1 MRPLS
6 CTTMLRSAVLVGLVA
21 LAGAPGCRSAY
32 YGVLEQVGVQ
42 KRHILKDRIEDGREA
57 QQEAQEQFQDA
68 FERFKT
74 ATSFEGGDL
83 EDTYRGL
90 AAELAD
96 SEARAADVRE
106 RIASIEQVAGDLFEE
121 WEGEIG
127 QISRAD
133 LRRKS
138 TAQLQQTRT
147 RYAKLLAVM
156 KKAERKMEPV
166 LVAFR
171 DQVLF
176 LKHNLN
182 ASAIASLE
190 KQAAGIQRDVDA
202 LVRDLSASMR
212 EADAFLATLE
222 QG

>member
-1 MRPLS
+1 MR
-6 CTTMLRSAVLVGLVA
+6 VL
-21 LAGAPGCRSAY
+21 LAGLATLLALGCSSMY
-32 YGVLEQVGVQ
+32 YGALEQVGIQ
-42 KRHILKDRIEDGREA
+42 KRHILADRIEDGREA
-57 QQEAQEQFQDA
+57 QQDAQEQFQDA

-74 ATSFEGGDL
+74 ATRFEGGEL
-83 EDTYRGL
+83 EATYRAL
-90 AAELAD
+90 AGELED

-106 RIASIEQVAGDLFEE
+106 RIASIEAVAGDLFEE

-133 LRRKS
+133 LRQKS
-138 TAQLQQTRT
+138 SAQLRSTKT
-147 RYAKLLAVM
+147 RYAKLLAAM

-166 LVAFR
+166 LVAYR

-190 KQAAGIQRDVDA
+190 AQAAGIQSDVDA
-202 LVRDLSASMR
+202 LVRDLTASIK

>member
-1 MRPLS
+1 MRSGLAAS
-6 CTTMLRSAVLVGLVA
+6 LVLLFGL
-21 LAGAPGCRSAY
+21 GCGSLY
-32 YGVLEQVGVQ
+32 YGALERVGIQ
-42 KRHILKDRIEDGREA
+42 KRHILADRIEDGREA
-57 QQEAQEQFQDA
+57 QQQAQEQFQDA

-74 ATSFEGGDL
+74 ATRFEGGEL
-83 EDTYRGL
+83 EATYRGL
-90 AAELAD
+90 SAELED
-96 SEARAADVRE
+96 SEARAADVRA
-106 RIASIEQVAGDLFEE
+106 RIESIEEVAGDLFEE
-121 WEGEIG
+121 WEAEIG

-133 LRRKS
+133 LRQKS
-138 TAQLQQTRT
+138 SAQLRQTKA
-147 RYAKLLAVM
+147 RYAKLLAAM
-156 KKAERKMEPV
+156 KRAERKMDPV

-190 KQAAGIQRDVDA
+190 TQAAGIQSDVDA
-202 LVRDLSASMR
+202 LVRDLSASIR

>member
-1 MRPLS
+1 MRS
-6 CTTMLRSAVLVGLVA
+6 TFAGLVMLCA
-21 LAGAPGCRSAY
+21 FGCGSVY
-32 YGVLEQVGVQ
+32 YGALERVGIQ
-42 KRHILKDRIEDGREA
+42 KRHILADRIEDGREA
-57 QQEAQEQFQDA
+57 QHEAQEQFQDA

-74 ATSFEGGDL
+74 ATRFEGGEL
-83 EDTYRGL
+83 EATYRGL
-90 AAELAD
+90 AGELED

-121 WEGEIG
+121 WEEEIA

-133 LRRKS
+133 LRQKS
-138 TAQLQQTRT
+138 SAQLRQTKA
-147 RYAKLLAVM
+147 RYAKLLGAM
-156 KKAERKMEPV
+156 KRAERKMDPV

-190 KQAAGIQRDVDA
+190 TQAAGIQSDVDA
-202 LVRDLSASMR
+202 LVRDLSASIR

>member
-1 MRPLS
+1 MARLS
-6 CTTMLRSAVLVGLVA
+6 ALVCVVVLA
-21 LAGAPGCRSAY
+21 AAPGCSSVY
-32 YGVLEQVGVQ
+32 YGALEKVGIQ
-42 KRHILKDRIEDGREA
+42 KRHILADRIEDGREA
-57 QQEAQEQFQDA
+57 QQDAQEQFQDA

-90 AAELAD
+90 AAELED
-96 SEARAADVRE
+96 SEARAEDVHR
-106 RIASIEQVAGDLFEE
+106 RIASIEEVAGDLFDE

-127 QISRAD
+127 EISRAD

-138 TAQLQQTRT
+138 SQQLAQTRA
-147 RYAKLLAVM
+147 RYAKLLAAM
-156 KKAERKMEPV
+156 KKAERKMDPV
-166 LVAFR
+166 LIAFR

-182 ASAIASLE
+182 AKAIASLE
-190 KQAAGIQRDVDA
+190 SQASGIQSDVDA
-202 LVRDLSASMR
+202 LVRDLSASIR
-212 EADAFLATLE
+212 EADAFLVTLE

>member
-1 MRPLS
+1 MARLP
-6 CTTMLRSAVLVGLVA
+6 ALVCLAA
-21 LAGAPGCRSAY
+21 LPAALGCSSVY
-32 YGVLEQVGVQ
+32 YGALEKVGVQ
-42 KRHILKDRIEDGREA
+42 KRHVLADRIEDGREA
-57 QQEAQEQFQDA
+57 QQDAQEQFQDA

-74 ATSFEGGDL
+74 ATSFEGGEL

-90 AAELAD
+90 AAELED

-106 RIASIEQVAGDLFEE
+106 RIASIEEVAGDLFEE
-121 WEGEIG
+121 WEAESG

-133 LRRKS
+133 LRQKS
-138 TAQLQQTRT
+138 SAQLRQTKA
-147 RYAKLLAVM
+147 RYAKLLAAM
-156 KKAERKMEPV
+156 KKAERKMDPV
-166 LVAFR
+166 LVAYR

-182 ASAIASLE
+182 AKAIASLE
-190 KQAAGIQRDVDA
+190 TQATGIQSDVDA
-202 LVRDLSASMR
+202 LVRDLSASIR

>member
-1 MRPLS
+1 MAGLPALVCLAALPL
-6 CTTMLRSAVLVGLVA
+6 A
-21 LAGAPGCRSAY
+21 LGCSSVY
-32 YGVLEQVGVQ
+32 YGALEKVGVQ
-42 KRHILKDRIEDGREA
+42 KRHILADRIEDGREA
-57 QQEAQEQFQDA
+57 QQDAQEQFQDA

-74 ATSFEGGDL
+74 ATTFEGGEL

-90 AAELAD
+90 AAELED

-106 RIASIEQVAGDLFEE
+106 RIASIEEVAGDLFEE
-121 WEGEIG
+121 WEAEIG
-127 QISRAD
+127 EISRAD

-138 TAQLQQTRT
+138 SQQLAQTRA
-147 RYAKLLAVM
+147 RYAKLLAAM
-156 KKAERKMEPV
+156 KKAERKMDPV

-182 ASAIASLE
+182 AKAIASLE
-190 KQAAGIQRDVDA
+190 TQATGIQSDVDA
-202 LVRDLSASMR
+202 LVRDLSASIR

>member
-1 MRPLS
+1 
-6 CTTMLRSAVLVGLVA
+6 MLRLGLRTVLLVLCTGL
-21 LAGAPGCRSAY
+21 GCSSVY
-32 YGVLEQVGVQ
+32 YGALERVGIQ
-42 KRHILKDRIEDGREA
+42 KRHILADRIEDGREA
-57 QQEAQEQFQDA
+57 QHDAQEQFQDA

-83 EDTYRGL
+83 EDTYRAL
-90 AAELAD
+90 AGELED

-106 RIASIEQVAGDLFEE
+106 RIASIEEVAGDLFEE
-121 WEGEIG
+121 WEGEIA

-133 LRRKS
+133 LRQKS
-138 TAQLQQTRT
+138 SAQLRQTRA
-147 RYAKLLAVM
+147 RYAKLLAAM
-156 KKAERKMEPV
+156 KKAERKMDPV

-182 ASAIASLE
+182 AKAIASLE
-190 KQAAGIQRDVDA
+190 TQATSIQSDVDA
-202 LVRDLSASMR
+202 LVRDLQASIR

>member
-1 MRPLS
+1 MRSLLVYL
-6 CTTMLRSAVLVGLVA
+6 TVLLV
-21 LAGAPGCRSAY
+21 LGCGSLY
-32 YGVLEQVGVQ
+32 YGALERVGIQ
-42 KRHILKDRIEDGREA
+42 KRHILADRIEDGREA

-74 ATSFEGGDL
+74 ATRFEGGEL
-83 EDTYRGL
+83 EATYRGL
-90 AAELAD
+90 AAELED
-96 SEARAADVRE
+96 SEARAADVRD

-121 WEGEIG
+121 WEEEIG

-133 LRRKS
+133 LRQKS
-138 TAQLQQTRT
+138 SAQLRQTKA
-147 RYAKLLAVM
+147 RYAKLLQAM
-156 KKAERKMEPV
+156 KRAERKMEPV

-190 KQAAGIQRDVDA
+190 TQAVGIQSDVDA
-202 LVRDLSASMR
+202 LVRDLSASIK

-222 QG
+222 QS

>member
-1 MRPLS
+1 
-6 CTTMLRSAVLVGLVA
+6 MLRVA
-21 LAGAPGCRSAY
+21 SLAGLALLAGTLGCRSMY
-32 YGVLEQVGVQ
+32 YGALEKVGIQ
-42 KRHILKDRIEDGREA
+42 KRHILADRIEDGREA
-57 QQEAQEQFQDA
+57 QQDAEEQFQDA

-74 ATSFEGGDL
+74 ATSFEGGEL
-83 EDTYRGL
+83 EATYR
-90 AAELAD
+90 ALAD
-96 SEARAADVRE
+96 ELDESEERAADVRE
-106 RIASIEQVAGDLFEE
+106 RITSIEQVAADLFVE

-133 LRRKS
+133 LQQKS
-138 TAQLQQTRT
+138 RQQLQETRA
-147 RYAKLLAVM
+147 RFGRLLAAM
-156 KKAERKMEPV
+156 KRAERKMDPV

-190 KQAAGIQRDVDA
+190 TQATEIQSDVDA
-202 LVRDLSASMR
+202 LVRDLQASIR

>member
-1 MRPLS
+1 MRV
-6 CTTMLRSAVLVGLVA
+6 RLVGLLLASLA
-21 LAGAPGCRSAY
+21 LGCGSVY
-32 YGVLEQVGVQ
+32 YGALERVGIQ
-42 KRHILKDRIEDGREA
+42 KRHILADRIEDGREA

-74 ATSFEGGDL
+74 ATRFEGGEL
-83 EDTYRGL
+83 EATYRGL
-90 AAELAD
+90 SAELED
-96 SEARAADVRE
+96 SEARAADVRD

-121 WEGEIG
+121 WEEEIG

-133 LRRKS
+133 LRQKS
-138 TAQLQQTRT
+138 STQLRQTKA
-147 RYAKLLAVM
+147 RYAKLLSTM
-156 KKAERKMEPV
+156 KRAERKMEPV

-190 KQAAGIQRDVDA
+190 SQATGIQSDVDA
-202 LVRDLSASMR
+202 LVRDLSASIK

>member
-1 MRPLS
+1 MRFLLTG
-6 CTTMLRSAVLVGLVA
+6 CLA
-21 LAGAPGCRSAY
+21 LALGCSSMY
-32 YGVLEQVGVQ
+32 YGALERVGIE
-42 KRHILKDRIEDGREA
+42 KRDILVDRIEDGREA

-74 ATSFEGGDL
+74 ATRFEGGEL
-83 EDTYRGL
+83 EATYRAL
-90 AAELAD
+90 AGELED

-106 RIASIEQVAGDLFEE
+106 RIASIEAVAGDLFEE

-133 LRRKS
+133 LRQKS
-138 TAQLQQTRT
+138 SAQLRATKA
-147 RYAKLLAVM
+147 RYAKLLAAM

-166 LVAFR
+166 LVAYR

-190 KQAAGIQRDVDA
+190 SQAAGIQSDVDA
-202 LVRDLSASMR
+202 LVRDLSASIK

-222 QG
+222 G